1 MVLGVAA
8 GMGEPDSSELALPED
23 FLLSD
28 DMVAGRHRKIMLG
41 SPRSGYEAFSGSSES
56 SITKQ
61 HNTHKDL
68 AFRLLASRAHTGR
81 QLANWH
87 VAASNL
93 FVSN

>member
-8 GMGEPDSSELALPED
+8 GMEAPASSELALPED

-28 DMVAGRHRKIMLG
+28 DMVAGRLGHRGIRGIMLG
-41 SPRSGYEAFSGSSES
+41 SPRSGYEAVFVSSES
-56 SITKQ
+56 SHRSSTRSAA
-61 HNTHKDL
+61 L
-68 AFRLLASRAHTGR
+68 VSRAHTGR

-93 FVSN
+93 LVSN